1 MELSMPKNHKARVLY
16 TLIKNGSASLKDFPV
31 LAGFRT
37 RISEITLDH
46 NVSLVHKIE
55 TGVNVFGNSFWYKH
69 HFLPPE
75 EKEKAIEVYQEI
87 NIKRIK

>member
-16 TLIKNGSASLKDFPV
+16 SNKKRKCFMDFPV

-46 NVSLVHKIE
+46 NVSLVHKTE

-69 HFLPPE
+69 HFLPRR
-75 EKEKAIEVYQEI
+75 KKKS
-87 NIKRIK
+87 N

>member
-1 MELSMPKNHKARVLY
+1 MELSMPKNHKARCF

-55 TGVNVFGNSFWYKH
+55 TGVNVFEILFWYKH

-75 EKEKAIEVYQEI
+75 EKEKQL
-87 NIKRIK
+87 KFTKK